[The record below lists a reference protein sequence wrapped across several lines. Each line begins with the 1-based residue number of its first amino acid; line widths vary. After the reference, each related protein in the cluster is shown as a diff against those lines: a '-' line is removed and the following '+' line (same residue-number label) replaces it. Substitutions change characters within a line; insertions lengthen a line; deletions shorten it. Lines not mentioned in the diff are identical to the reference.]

1 MSLRAIKY
9 VTASETLDPTYD
21 TFFLDASSGNIT
33 FTLNDITNDGEIYWI
48 KRTDTSSNTVI
59 VQGYNSSQTIE
70 GQTSVPLNSGDRA
83 AIISTL
89 TNIWY
94 YF

>member
-21 TFFLDASSGNIT
+21 TFFIDATSGNIT
-33 FTLNDITNDGEIYWI
+33 FTLKNITNDGEIFWI
-48 KRTDTSSNTVI
+48 KRTDTSTNTVI
-59 VQGYNSSQTIE
+59 AQGYNSSQTIE
-70 GQTSVPLNSGDRA
+70 GQTSVPLNPGNRA

-89 TNIWY
+89 PSIWY